1 MCFHQYI
8 NTFCMTVTKVFG
20 IIRELMFFSIC
31 GIFLLCMLYACAS
44 VGSPQGG
51 PEDRTPPR
59 FISSTPMPGA
69 LNYQKNKIEILFD
82 ELILVEKPSEKII
95 ITPPQM
101 EFPVIKALGKKVIVE
116 IKDSLR
122 PHTTYTID
130 FTDAIVDNNEKN
142 SLENF
147 SFAFSTGETVDSLV
161 VSGTLLNAENLEPMP
176 GILIGLHENL
186 EDSAFVTIPFTRTSK
201 TNDRGQFWIRNVS
214 PGSYKIYALND
225 LNRDYKFDQ
234 AGEEIAFSDSIIIPN
249 ATLASRM
256 DTLWRDSVTVDTIVH
271 IDYTHFTPDDV
282 VLFLFKEKFEKSY
295 LRKSERP
302 LPHKFSLYFNAA
314 LDTLPKIKFLNIT
327 HPIEENWGVIEFM
340 EENKTLD
347 YWIKDSLIYKQDTLQ
362 IEVSYYKSDSLN
374 HLVPVSDTLRLFEK
388 NRAKAKKIE
397 KGKDDKEEKIEFL
410 GISVSAS
417 SVLDVFDSV
426 NIVFSEPLLAF
437 DSSYIALW
445 RKIDSTQWEPQSF
458 SIRQDAQHPMMYTL
472 SRRWEYGREFKITM
486 DSAVFIGIYG
496 KWNAPLEKS
505 FKIKPENEYGHLYV
519 YVEGISENGY
529 GELLEGSEKVVRKAS
544 LKDGGLLFMN
554 LKPSK
559 YYLRYIVDTNGN
571 RQWDTG
577 NYRLHQHPEKV
588 YYYPDF
594 LDIRQNWKIEQH
606 WNVTSTPV
614 MEQKPLEITKNKPK
628 EKKTNA
634 TIPANQSQHP
644 SQNSRLIAP
653 GM

>member
-1 MCFHQYI
+1 
-8 NTFCMTVTKVFG
+8 MTIAKVFG
-20 IIRELMFFSIC
+20 IIRELIFFSVA

-59 FISSTPMPGA
+59 FVSSTPMPDA
-69 LNYQKNKIEILFD
+69 LNYQKNKVEILFD
-82 ELILVEKPSEKII
+82 ELIVVEKPSEKII

-101 EFPVIKALGKKVIVE
+101 EFPVIKALGKKVTVE

-122 PHTTYTID
+122 LNTTYTID

-161 VSGTLLNAENLEPMP
+161 VAGTLLSAENLEPMQ

-186 EDSAFVTIPFTRTSK
+186 EDSAFVTIPFSRTSK

-234 AGEEIAFSDSIIIPN
+234 AGEDIAFSDSIIIPD
-249 ATLASRM
+249 AVPASRM
-256 DTLWRDSVTVDTIVH
+256 DTLWRDSLTIDTIIQV
-271 IDYTHFTPDDV
+271 DYTHFTPDDV
-282 VLFLFKEKFEKSY
+282 ILFLFKEKFERSY
-295 LRKSERP
+295 LRKSERSA
-302 LPHKFSLYFNAA
+302 PHKFSLFFNAP
-314 LDTLPKIKFLNIT
+314 LDTLPKIKVLNIAN
-327 HPIEENWGVIEFM
+327 PIEEDWSVIVFT
-340 EENKTLD
+340 EENKTLN

-374 HLVPVSDTLRLFEK
+374 HLTQVSDTLRLFEK
-388 NRAKAKKIE
+388 NRAKPKKE
-397 KGKDDKEEKIEFL
+397 KKEKNNKEEEIEFL
-410 GISVSAS
+410 EISVDVSP
-417 SVLDVFDSV
+417 VLDVFDSI
-426 NIVFSEPLLAF
+426 NIIFSEPLLTF

-458 SIRQDAQHPMMYTL
+458 SIRQEVQNPMMYTL
-472 SRRWEYGREFKITM
+472 SRKWEYGHEFKISI
-486 DSAVFIGIYG
+486 DSAVFIGIYE
-496 KWNAPLEKS
+496 KWNAPLEKP

-529 GELLEGSEKVVRKAS
+529 GELLDGSEKVIRKAS

-559 YYLRYIVDTNGN
+559 YFLRYIIDTNGN
-571 RQWDTG
+571 TQWDTG

-594 LDIRQNWKIEQH
+594 LDIRQNWRIEQH
-606 WNVTSTPV
+606 WDVISTPITK
-614 MEQKPLEITKNKPK
+614 QKPLEITKNKPK
-628 EKKTNA
+628 EKKKDA
-634 TIPANQSQHP
+634 TIPANQSQHHP
-644 SQNSRLIAP
+644 QNSRLIAP